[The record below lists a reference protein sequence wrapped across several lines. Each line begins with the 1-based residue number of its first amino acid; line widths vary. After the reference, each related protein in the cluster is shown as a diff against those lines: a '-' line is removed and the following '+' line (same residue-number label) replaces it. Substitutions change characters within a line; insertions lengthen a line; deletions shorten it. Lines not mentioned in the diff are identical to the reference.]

1 MPFVPFQKKSMAAEP
16 DADDARSATAA
27 TPSTFSKKAF
37 GKRKARKVAPAQK
50 ALMNPGGRS
59 MGGGGR

>member
-1 MPFVPFQKKSMAAEP
+1 MPFVPFKKQ
-16 DADDARSATAA
+16 SASHGAGTSEEA
-27 TPSTFSKKAF
+27 PSFSKKFAP
-37 GKRKARKVAPAQK
+37 KRKRSSKKVAPAQK